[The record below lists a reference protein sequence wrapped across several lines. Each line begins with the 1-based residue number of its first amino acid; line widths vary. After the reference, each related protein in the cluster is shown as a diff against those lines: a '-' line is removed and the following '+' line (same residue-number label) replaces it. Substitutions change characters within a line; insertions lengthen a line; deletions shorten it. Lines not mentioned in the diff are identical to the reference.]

1 MSCFC
6 LKALYCN
13 LSIKIFE
20 TFSYYMDFDLIFNS
34 NPSIESFREYK
45 LNFRIS
51 SNNNLYTFYNDG
63 SYTQSQ

>member
-1 MSCFC
+1 
-6 LKALYCN
+6 
-13 LSIKIFE
+13 
-20 TFSYYMDFDLIFNS
+20 MDFDLIFNS